1 MFAWTQTRL
10 ILPSWLGIGEALEQ
24 AILDGHQEELRTMY
38 QEWPFFKATIDL
50 VEMILAKCDE
60 RIAALYDEVLV
71 TSPEEKQLASS

>member
-1 MFAWTQTRL
+1 
-10 ILPSWLGIGEALEQ
+10 
-24 AILDGHQEELRTMY
+24 MY

-71 TSPEEKQLASS
+71 TSPEEKQLGIELREKLSSTVRVSLSVHNH